1 RLIYHTL
8 FTLSSGRNSRMP
20 LLSFTDEEMSAITAL
35 ASALP
40 HSTRAEFLQRI
51 ANKLSEYPVRGAGLV
66 YRVAVGVQRD
76 FLRGGMI
83 AVGIRKPTKYDRR
96 RERRR

>member
-1 RLIYHTL
+1 
-8 FTLSSGRNSRMP
+8 MP
-20 LLSFTDEEMSAITAL
+20 PLGFSDEELNTISAL

-40 HSTRAEFLQRI
+40 RHVRAEFLQDI
-51 ANKLSEYPVRGAGLV
+51 AAKLSEHPMRGAGLV
-66 YRVAVGVQRD
+66 YRVAAGVPRD

>member
-1 RLIYHTL
+1 
-8 FTLSSGRNSRMP
+8 MPP

-76 FLRGGMI
+76 FLQGGMI

>member
-1 RLIYHTL
+1 M
-8 FTLSSGRNSRMP
+8 SP
-20 LLSFTDEEMSAITAL
+20 LSFTDEELHSLTAL

-40 HSTRAEFLQRI
+40 HNTRAEFLQRI
-51 ANKLSEYPVRGAGLV
+51 ANRLSEYPVRGAGLV
-66 YRVAVGVQRD
+66 YRVAVEVQRD
-76 FLRGGMI
+76 FLGGGMI